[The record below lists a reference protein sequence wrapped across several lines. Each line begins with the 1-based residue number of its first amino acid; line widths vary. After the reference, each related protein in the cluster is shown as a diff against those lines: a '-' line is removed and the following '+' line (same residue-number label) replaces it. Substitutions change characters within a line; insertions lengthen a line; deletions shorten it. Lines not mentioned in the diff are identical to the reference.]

1 MDQYSYIM
9 HGTTADW
16 GICASPPEYRK
27 AFKNGDGSACRVGG
41 VFAVGRGKVMVGGF
55 KRLLSMI
62 A

>member
-1 MDQYSYIM
+1 M

-16 GICASPPEYRK
+16 GICASPPECRK